1 MRLGFAVLLFFTI
14 KWEAGN
20 LGTVKPEDAVGLA
33 KFVDLTFFAP
43 SPASIPII
51 SATLPE
57 TNAVDIGGIRVERR
71 YTYRTGDVVAPG

>member
-1 MRLGFAVLLFFTI
+1 M
-14 KWEAGN
+14 
-20 LGTVKPEDAVGLA
+20 
-33 KFVDLTFFAP
+33 DLTFFAP

-71 YTYRTGDVVAPG
+71 YTYRAGDAVAPG